1 MGTRLREWAS
11 VFTVVAVMC
20 NRYTPLH
27 RDALSRAQWFDIM
40 TSVGGYT
47 SARMKMPNI
56 GIEIA
61 YNPGV
66 MAGTSGRI
74 VRHGVNWV
82 NGDRVG
88 WVWYMRD
95 DIHEFV
101 DVPRGDYSRYKSV
114 ITDAMQ
120 FA

>member
-1 MGTRLREWAS
+1 EWAS

-20 NRYTPLH
+20 NQYTPLH
-27 RDALSRAQWFDIM
+27 RDALSHAQWFDIM

-47 SARMKMPNI
+47 SAQMKMPNI

-61 YNPGV
+61 YDAGV

-74 VRHGVNWV
+74 VRHGVNWM

-95 DIHEFV
+95 DIHEF
-101 DVPRGDYSRYKSV
+101 
-114 ITDAMQ
+114 
-120 FA
+120 